1 MVWTQLKPAALS
13 GASEQTK
20 RILEAKLVQTGAGV
34 FDLDITNPEVRLT
47 LAEQRA
53 TKKWPMSK
61 VLAVKEAMSRRVTLD
76 RMAAQYRSRGRGW
89 SRRTLADIRAA
100 LSDATEGQKHQKNS
114 AV

>member
-1 MVWTQLKPAALS
+1 MIWTQLKPAMMS
-13 GASEQTK
+13 GASEQTR
-20 RILEAKLVQTGAGV
+20 RILEAKLVQTDSGV
-34 FDLDITNPEVRLT
+34 FDLDITNPEIRLT

-61 VLAVKEAMSRRVTLD
+61 VLAVKEAMSKRVTLD

-100 LSDATEGQKHQKNS
+100 LSEAAKSQKTSKK
-114 AV
+114 

>member
-1 MVWTQLKPAALS
+1 MMS
-13 GASEQTK
+13 GASEQTR
-20 RILEAKLVQTGAGV
+20 RILEAKLVQTDSGV
-34 FDLDITNPEVRLT
+34 FDLDITNPEIRLT

-61 VLAVKEAMSRRVTLD
+61 VLAVKEAMSKRVTLD

-100 LSDATEGQKHQKNS
+100 LSEAAKSQKTSKK
-114 AV
+114 